1 MPPGLGCRFAEL
13 LRTALTP
20 AGAGDGLYFSYN
32 TNLTMSQQR
41 YASSQLSSSQASRPA
56 WAAAD
61 PQFFW
66 NRHIALPLLGD
77 TSLVVSCLT
86 VPVMASCLHGR
97 RATGQAC

>member
-1 MPPGLGCRFAEL
+1 MSCIRFAAL
-13 LRTALTP
+13 LETGLSP

-41 YASSQLSSSQASRPA
+41 YAVSQQDPAQASRPA

-66 NRHIALPLLGD
+66 NRHLALPLLG
-77 TSLVVSCLT
+77 TALLCHATLVRV
-86 VPVMASCLHGR
+86 
-97 RATGQAC
+97 